1 MLQTTHE
8 SYTGFSAFNTVD
20 RDSTD
25 TERLLQRNTGQ
36 QGPLYVTSQSQE
48 TISQWK
54 EALSSHYGV
63 SVRLHRIPYSFM
75 NHLWIILQLL
85 DKLNLCEATKNR
97 QIKVF
102 SQNVCWITKEM
113 I

>member
-1 MLQTTHE
+1 MIPLRLTTHSLNPDNYLVLQRGMLQATHE

-25 TERLLQRNTGQ
+25 TEWLLQRNTGQ

-48 TISQWK
+48 TIPQWK

-63 SVRLHRIPYSFM
+63 SVRLHRIPYSF
-75 NHLWIILQLL
+75 N
-85 DKLNLCEATKNR
+85 CG
-97 QIKVF
+97 
-102 SQNVCWITKEM
+102 
-113 I
+113 